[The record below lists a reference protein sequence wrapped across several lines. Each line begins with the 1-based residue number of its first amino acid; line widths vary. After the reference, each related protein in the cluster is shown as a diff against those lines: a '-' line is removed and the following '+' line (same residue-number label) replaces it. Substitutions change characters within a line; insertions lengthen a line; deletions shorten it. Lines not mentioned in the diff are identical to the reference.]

1 MVFSIPQFDSLIF
14 RANKNPI
21 LILTLL
27 RTDRAS
33 TELNL
38 LRDEEFLGVKLEIF
52 LLGKLH
58 ELLQLLLQVF
68 QGCSVQQEVIHVLE
82 DGELGIQPGVPICQD
97 VP

>member
-33 TELNL
+33 TKLNL

-68 QGCSVQQEVIHVLE
+68 QGCSVHVLE
-82 DGELGIQPGVPICQD
+82 DGELGIQPGVFICQD